1 MAQRMYRELP
11 DEVKQKISQSLKD
24 YHAHKS
30 ETQKQHTNNRIAYSL
45 RQYWASIPQKS
56 ASDGT
61 NHTTMAQLIG
71 ADR

>member
-45 RQYWASIPQKS
+45 RQYWASIPKKS